1 MIFNTR
7 VEAIG
12 VGVIIF
18 ESPDRQVLF
27 LIPVLL
33 MCLVMVGRG
42 GRVNMWKG

>member
-7 VEAIG
+7 VGAIG

-18 ESPDRQVLF
+18 EFPDRQVLF

-33 MCLVMVGRG
+33 MCLVMVGSG
-42 GRVNMWKG
+42 GGVEGVEG